1 MNAPSARTRRIGIG
15 ILGIAVSAISIVVLV
30 AVVDVGRTADTL
42 ARTDLRWVA
51 LTLLMVPAQIALR
64 GARWAL
70 LLPRRTD
77 GHRPSPWQVVPPML
91 TGYFANLVLPARLG
105 EPVRGYLVARREQLG
120 LSRVL
125 GSILLER
132 VMDLA
137 TLAAV
142 AVAAALVVGAPLWMT
157 QGTLVIAGVGLA
169 LVILLAASVLP
180 RAARALARVVSRRAG
195 SRVGGRVGRLRGAV
209 DVVVSFGEGAGGD
222 GRAALL
228 LAVVLSTL
236 TWAFVAGTYWLLARS
251 IGLEISW
258 SGAMLV
264 AAIATLGTA
273 IPSAPAYIGTFE
285 VAAVVAAGALGIGAE
300 QALALALL
308 AHAVTTVPFAL
319 AGGVAVLWLS
329 VSLDE
334 VADEAIA
341 AAGWTAAQE
350 PEPST

>member
-1 MNAPSARTRRIGIG
+1 MSERTNRSRRIGLGVIG
-15 ILGIAVSAISIVVLV
+15 VAISVISIAVLLT
-30 AVVDVGRTADTL
+30 VVDVGRTAETL

-51 LTLLMVPAQIALR
+51 VTLFMVPAQIALR

-70 LLPRRTD
+70 LLPRRSD
-77 GHRPSPWQVVPPML
+77 GARASAARVIPPML

-105 EPVRGYLVARREQLG
+105 EPIRGYLVARRERLG

-137 TLAAV
+137 TLAVV

-157 QGTLVIAGVGLA
+157 QGTFVIAAVGVLLA
-169 LVILLAASVLP
+169 GVLAASGIA
-180 RAARALARVVSRRAG
+180 RAARGLGRLLGTRIARV
-195 SRVGGRVGRLRGAV
+195 RGAV
-209 DVVVSFGEGAGGD
+209 DVIVSFGEGAGGD
-222 GRAALL
+222 GRGALI
-228 LAVVLSTL
+228 LAVVLSTV
-236 TWAFVAGTYWLLARS
+236 TWGFVAATYWLLARS
-251 IGLEISW
+251 IGIEISW

-264 AAIATLGTA
+264 AAVATLGTA

-285 VAAVVAAGALGIGAE
+285 VAAVVAAGALGIGGD

-308 AHAVTTVPFAL
+308 AHAITTVPFAL
-319 AGGVAVLWLS
+319 AGGAAVLWLS

-334 VADEAIA
+334 VAEEAIT
-341 AAGWTAAQE
+341 AAGWTAARE
-350 PEPST
+350 PEPSA

>member
-1 MNAPSARTRRIGIG
+1 MNAPTARTRRIG
-15 ILGIAVSAISIVVLV
+15 LGIVGIAISVISIAVLV
-30 AVVDVGRTADTL
+30 AVVDVGTTAETL
-42 ARTDLRWVA
+42 AGTDLRWVA
-51 LTLLMVPAQIALR
+51 LTLFMVPAQIVLR

-70 LLPRRTD
+70 LLPRRGD
-77 GHRPSPWQVVPPML
+77 ARRASAARVIPPML

-105 EPVRGYLVARREQLG
+105 EPIRGFLVARREHLP
-120 LSRVL
+120 LPRVL

-157 QGTLVIAGVGLA
+157 QGTLAVAAVGG
-169 LVILLAASVLP
+169 LLAALLAVSGIA
-180 RAARALARVVSRRAG
+180 RAARGLGRILGTRVARV
-195 SRVGGRVGRLRGAV
+195 RGAV

-222 GRAALL
+222 GRLAFL
-228 LAVVLSTL
+228 LAVLLSTV
-236 TWAFVAGTYWLLARS
+236 TWGFVAATYWLLARS
-251 IGLEISW
+251 IGIEISW

-285 VAAVVAAGALGIGAE
+285 VAAVVAAGALGIGAD

-308 AHAVTTVPFAL
+308 AHAITTVPFAL
-319 AGGVAVLWLS
+319 AGGAAVLWLS
-329 VSLDE
+329 VSLDV
-334 VADEAIA
+334 VADEAA
-341 AAGWTAAQE
+341 TAAGWAAAQE
-350 PEPST
+350 AKPTG